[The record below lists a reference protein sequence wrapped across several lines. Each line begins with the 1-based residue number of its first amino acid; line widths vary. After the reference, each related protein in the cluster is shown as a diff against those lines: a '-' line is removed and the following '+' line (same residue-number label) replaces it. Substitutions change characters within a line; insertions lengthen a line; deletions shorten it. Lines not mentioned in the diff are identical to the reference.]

1 MVEKF
6 TSLSYPEIS
15 EEDVICIN
23 QSIKEINMGLIS
35 TIIPEFENKLC
46 LYNKVKFSVA
56 LSSGTSAIHLALL
69 ALKIGPGDR
78 VIIPTLTFAGSA
90 FPVKYLGAS
99 PVFLDVNPDNLTIDL
114 DLLEKYLKSC
124 KVNNLPKLILSV
136 DLFGKCCDY
145 DRLFE
150 LANHFEIPVLIDAA
164 ESLGSLYKETPS
176 ASLGAISILSFN
188 SNKLVTTTGGG
199 AILTNNEQLA
209 STIRKLSNQA
219 RENFHW
225 YEHSEIG
232 YNYRLSPILAAL
244 GMSQLSRIDKIVEK
258 RRKIRQT
265 YKDNLELLEG
275 IQVSTDSSWEKSNAW
290 LTTIKIRK
298 KNYANGRDLIYESL
312 AKSKIEAR
320 FIWKPLHMQP
330 VFSNSDCI
338 INGISESA
346 FYTSLCLPSSQ
357 DLSYDKLLEI
367 CDIVKDSLTGK

>member
-1 MVEKF
+1 
-6 TSLSYPEIS
+6 
-15 EEDVICIN
+15 
-23 QSIKEINMGLIS
+23 
-35 TIIPEFENKLC
+35 
-46 LYNKVKFSVA
+46 
-56 LSSGTSAIHLALL
+56 
-69 ALKIGPGDR
+69 
-78 VIIPTLTFAGSA
+78 
-90 FPVKYLGAS
+90 
-99 PVFLDVNPDNLTIDL
+99 
-114 DLLEKYLKSC
+114 
-124 KVNNLPKLILSV
+124 
-136 DLFGKCCDY
+136 
-145 DRLFE
+145 
-150 LANHFEIPVLIDAA
+150 VLIDSA
-164 ESLGSLYKETPS
+164 ESLGSLYKETPA

-275 IQVSTDSSWEKSNAW
+275 IQVSTDSIWEKSNAW
-290 LTTIKIRK
+290 LTTIKIKK

-330 VFSNSDCI
+330 VFSNSECSV
-338 INGISESA
+338 NGTSESA

-357 DLSYDKLLEI
+357 NLSYDRVLEI

>member
-1 MVEKF
+1 MIEKL
-6 TSLSYPEIS
+6 TPLSYPEILD
-15 EEDVICIN
+15 EDIICIN

-35 TIIPEFENKLC
+35 KIIPEFENKLC
-46 LYNKVKFSVA
+46 SYNKVKFSVA

-69 ALKIGPGDR
+69 ALKIGPGDK

-90 FPVKYLGAS
+90 FPVTYLGAL
-99 PVFLDVNPDNLTIDL
+99 PVFLDVDPDNLTIDL
-114 DLLEKYLKSC
+114 ELLEKYLKSC
-124 KVNNLPKLILSV
+124 KANNLPKLILSV

-150 LANHFEIPVLIDAA
+150 IANHFAIPVLIDSA
-164 ESLGSLYKETPS
+164 ESLGTLYKETPV

-209 STIRKLSNQA
+209 RTIRKLSNQA

-258 RRKIRQT
+258 RRKIRQI
-265 YKDNLELLEG
+265 YKDSLELVEG
-275 IQVSTDSSWEKSNAW
+275 VQVSTDSIWEKSNAW
-290 LTTIKIRK
+290 LTTIKIQN
-298 KNYANGRDLIYESL
+298 KNYTNGRDLIYESL
-312 AKSKIEAR
+312 TGSKIEAR

-330 VFSNSDCI
+330 VFSKSECI
-338 INGISESA
+338 INGTSESA

-357 DLSYDKLLEI
+357 DLSCDRVLEI
-367 CDIVKDSLTGK
+367 CDIVKESLTGK